1 METDIHWL
9 FDLFGSFFEEF
20 ICLVLNCSVA
30 GLVLIGGL
38 RVSTHVLGHLIDIL
52 DASASV
58 WPVLVDEGLDLT
70 LLSELFSS
78 EVKGS

>member
-38 RVSTHVLGHLIDIL
+38 LVSTHVLGHLIDFG

-58 WPVLVDEGLDLT
+58 WPVLVDEVLDLT
-70 LLSELFSS
+70 LLSELPSS